1 MPGGGR
7 ATPASRAGASA
18 LARYRLAVAVPAAAW
33 LAAELAWGRDGLF
46 DVPLAEAAGWVLVLA
61 VFALLPGPRRA
72 GPGLSVAFAALV
84 AVALLYQPPVAAAI
98 AFVGAV
104 DRRELRWRG
113 GVLRAFSHR
122 GGWALTAALGS
133 ATFHLFA
140 TVDAPWPRLL
150 AAFVATALLMHAAA
164 TALLVVEE
172 HLEAGTPVREALARL
187 ERASPYPFPADVPG
201 MAWFGLP
208 LARLFEAEG
217 FWPAV
222 VLLGLLWYA
231 RKMCLSSFD
240 LASRLADQNRL
251 LAEQAD
257 ALRVHLAREQKTVA
271 ELQRLNRM
279 QGQFV
284 AMASHEVRT
293 PLTAIIGYATTLRRG
308 QVGGDPRLR
317 ATFLDIIDR
326 QARRLL
332 ALVESLLTS
341 ANLERG
347 ELAARH
353 APVSVATLFGEAIEA
368 LGASPGQVRLS
379 LAADLPPLVT
389 DRRYLGQVLGNLLEN
404 AIKYAS
410 PGSVCELGA
419 RRDGAWLA
427 LWVRDYGSGIPDA
440 ELGRIF
446 DRFYQVDASD
456 TRAAT
461 GVGLGLSLVQDL
473 VHLLGGTVS
482 VTSRMGEGSCFTV
495 RLPLSRQALPVQ
507 AAPDGHRPP
516 GPERQ
521 PTPPR
526 EPVPARAR
534 PARRPAAARPSTRLR
549 Q

>member
-1 MPGGGR
+1 MRGGGR
-7 ATPASRAGASA
+7 ATSARQAGVPVLA
-18 LARYRLAVAVPAAAW
+18 LYRLAVAVPAALW
-33 LAAELAWGRDGLF
+33 LVAELAWRRDGLLG
-46 DVPLAEAAGWVLVLA
+46 VPLAEVAGWVAVLA
-61 VFALLPGPRRA
+61 LFELLPGPRRA

-98 AFVGAV
+98 AFVAAV
-104 DRRELRWRG
+104 DRRELHWRG
-113 GVLRAFSHR
+113 PALRAFSHR
-122 GGWALTAALGS
+122 GGWALTAAFGS

-150 AAFVATALLMHAAA
+150 AAFVATALLMHAVA
-164 TALLVVEE
+164 TALQVAEE
-172 HLEAGTPVREALARL
+172 HLDVGTPVREALARL

-208 LARLFEAEG
+208 LARLYDAEG
-217 FWPAV
+217 FWPTLI
-222 VLLGLLWYA
+222 LLGLLWYA
-231 RKMCLSSFD
+231 RKMCLSSVE
-240 LASRLADQNRL
+240 LAGRLADQNQL

-257 ALRVHLAREQKTVA
+257 ELRVHLAREQKTVA

-293 PLTAIIGYATTLRRG
+293 PLTAIIGYATTLRRA

-317 ATFLDIIDR
+317 ATFLDIIER

-353 APVSVATLFGEAIEA
+353 GPVSVAALCAEAVES
-368 LGASPGQVRLS
+368 LGTAPGQVRLS
-379 LAADLPPLVT
+379 LPADLPPLVT

-404 AIKYAS
+404 AIKYGP

-419 RRDGAWLA
+419 RRDGGWLA
-427 LWVRDYGSGIPDA
+427 LWVRDHGGGIPDA

-482 VTSRMGEGSCFTV
+482 VTSRVGEGSCFTV
-495 RLPLSRQALPVQ
+495 RLPLPRQ
-507 AAPDGHRPP
+507 AAPVREASDGQGPP
-516 GPERQ
+516 QPEGPSH
-521 PTPPR
+521 

-534 PARRPAAARPSTRLR
+534 PAAAARRRPPVR
-549 Q
+549 

>member
-1 MPGGGR
+1 MRGGGR
-7 ATPASRAGASA
+7 ATSARQAGVPVLA
-18 LARYRLAVAVPAAAW
+18 LYRLAVAVPAALW
-33 LAAELAWGRDGLF
+33 LVAELAWRRDGLLG
-46 DVPLAEAAGWVLVLA
+46 VPLAEVAGWVAVLA
-61 VFALLPGPRRA
+61 LFELLPGPRRA

-98 AFVGAV
+98 AFVAAV
-104 DRRELRWRG
+104 DRRELHWRG
-113 GVLRAFSHR
+113 PALRAFSHR

-133 ATFHLFA
+133 ATFHLLA

-150 AAFVATALLMHAAA
+150 ASFVVTALLMHAVA
-164 TALLVVEE
+164 TALQVAEE
-172 HLEAGTPVREALARL
+172 HLDVGTPVREALARL

-208 LARLFEAEG
+208 LARLYDAEG
-217 FWPAV
+217 FWPTLI
-222 VLLGLLWYA
+222 LLGLLWYA
-231 RKMCLSSFD
+231 RKMCLSSVE
-240 LASRLADQNRL
+240 LAGRLADQNQL

-257 ALRVHLAREQKTVA
+257 ELRVHLAREQKTVA

-293 PLTAIIGYATTLRRG
+293 PLTAIIGYATTLRRA

-317 ATFLDIIDR
+317 ATFLDIIER

-353 APVSVATLFGEAIEA
+353 GPVSVAALCAEAVES
-368 LGASPGQVRLS
+368 LGTAPGQVRLS
-379 LAADLPPLVT
+379 LPADLPPLVT

-404 AIKYAS
+404 AIKYAP

-419 RRDGAWLA
+419 RRDGGWLA
-427 LWVRDYGSGIPDA
+427 LWVHDHGGGIPDA

-482 VTSRMGEGSCFTV
+482 VTSRVGEGSCFTV
-495 RLPLSRQALPVQ
+495 RLPLSCQ
-507 AAPDGHRPP
+507 AAPVPEASDGQGPP
-516 GPERQ
+516 QPER
-521 PTPPR
+521 PSH
-526 EPVPARAR
+526 EPVRARAR
-534 PARRPAAARPSTRLR
+534 PAAAARRRPPVH
-549 Q
+549 

>member
-1 MPGGGR
+1 MRGGGR
-7 ATPASRAGASA
+7 ATSARQAGVPVLA
-18 LARYRLAVAVPAAAW
+18 LYRLAVAVPAALW
-33 LAAELAWGRDGLF
+33 LVAELAWRRDGLLG
-46 DVPLAEAAGWVLVLA
+46 VPLAEVAGWVAVLA
-61 VFALLPGPRRA
+61 LFELLPGPRRA

-98 AFVGAV
+98 AFVAAV
-104 DRRELRWRG
+104 DRRDLHWRSSL
-113 GVLRAFSHR
+113 LRAFSHR

-150 AAFVATALLMHAAA
+150 AAFVVTALLMHAAA
-164 TALLVVEE
+164 TALQVAEE
-172 HLEAGTPVREALARL
+172 HLDAGTPIREALARL

-208 LARLFEAEG
+208 LARLYEAEG
-217 FWPAV
+217 FWPTLI
-222 VLLGLLWYA
+222 LLGLLWYA
-231 RKMCLSSFD
+231 RKMCLSSFE
-240 LASRLADQNRL
+240 LAGRLADKNQL
-251 LAEQAD
+251 LAAQAD
-257 ALRVHLAREQKTVA
+257 ELRVHLAREQRTVA

-293 PLTAIIGYATTLRRG
+293 PLTAIIGYATTLRRV

-317 ATFLDIIDR
+317 ATFLDIIER

-347 ELAARH
+347 ELTARH
-353 APVSVATLFGEAIEA
+353 SPVSVAALCAEAVESV
-368 LGASPGQVRLS
+368 GATPDQVRLS
-379 LAADLPPLVT
+379 LPADLPPLVT

-404 AIKYAS
+404 AIKYAP

-419 RRDGAWLA
+419 RRDGGWLA
-427 LWVRDYGSGIPDA
+427 LWVHDHGGGIPDA

-482 VTSRMGEGSCFTV
+482 VTSRVGEGSCFTV
-495 RLPLSRQALPVQ
+495 RLPLSRQAAPVPE
-507 AAPDGHRPP
+507 ASDGQGPP
-516 GPERQ
+516 QPER
-521 PTPPR
+521 PSH
-526 EPVPARAR
+526 EPVRARAR
-534 PARRPAAARPSTRLR
+534 PAAAARRRPPVH
-549 Q
+549 